1 MSRKG
6 SSSNAKKNVCG
17 DCIKTLREER
27 GMSLV
32 ELSTELELDYGV
44 KLERSVIGKIEQGK
58 RKISDVELIAIAQAL
73 GVKVEELFPNPPL
86 EALLKLKRGGKG
98 HES

>member
-1 MSRKG
+1 MSRK
-6 SSSNAKKNVCG
+6 SSSFKAKKNVCG
-17 DCIKTLREER
+17 DRIRALRDER
-27 GMSLV
+27 GMSLI

-58 RKISDVELIAIAQAL
+58 RRVSDIELIAIAQAL

-86 EALLKLKRGGKG
+86 EALLKLKRGGKRA
-98 HES
+98 